1 MRYGDHPGIEP
12 GELYLRV
19 VLGPDG
25 AGWDAWIEEHF
36 DRLEEFR
43 VQRLPEA
50 KGFMLT
56 TEDREAAGHG
66 PTAIMKPDGISLLD
80 PQEDALARGLTVL
93 GVGPVD
99 VATLDTLIGAGIAG
113 SRSAAASWAL
123 ARVRE
128 QPAFATIGERALEL
142 GMPKAQPGLERAVRE
157 RLQSRL
163 DEQVKERYPGAGVR
177 RVALLQYG
185 DDPQAEPGDLIVRVF
200 TEEAEADPPLRPW
213 ERDNEAMIS
222 ELLGELEQLAEQV
235 PGARYLEVYFG
246 SDTGHQGRMRR
257 RHGGSPHDPAEH
269 ERIPV
274 DVGLEPVDVEML
286 ETLITAGIAT
296 SRVAG
301 IRWVLARIRQRPA
314 YARLGERARELDT
327 LKARF

>member
-1 MRYGDHPGIEP
+1 VEPVAIDRIQPLIDAEAAERFPAGAVPRLVLMRYGDHPGIEP

-93 GVGPVD
+93 GVGLGPVD

-128 QPAFATIGERALEL
+128 QPAFATIGERAWN
-142 GMPKAQPGLERAVRE
+142 GPYGNGCRA
-157 RLQSRL
+157 
-163 DEQVKERYPGAGVR
+163 
-177 RVALLQYG
+177 
-185 DDPQAEPGDLIVRVF
+185 
-200 TEEAEADPPLRPW
+200 
-213 ERDNEAMIS
+213 
-222 ELLGELEQLAEQV
+222 
-235 PGARYLEVYFG
+235 G
-246 SDTGHQGRMRR
+246 S
-257 RHGGSPHDPAEH
+257 
-269 ERIPV
+269 
-274 DVGLEPVDVEML
+274 
-286 ETLITAGIAT
+286 T
-296 SRVAG
+296 SR
-301 IRWVLARIRQRPA
+301 
-314 YARLGERARELDT
+314 
-327 LKARF
+327 